1 MDHND
6 KVSGKSER
14 VTMGPLGDLTWN
26 DSKAFFVNKF
36 INNLLPL
43 IFNDWFTFASAQH
56 IY

>member
-1 MDHND
+1 MDHNG

-26 DSKAFFVNKF
+26 NSKAFFVNKF